1 MYQGPVDSL
10 VPYLQTMNLD
20 CPNHH
25 SPTDFGNQFFCNGE
39 LSRKNSKMIHSTLSL
54 IAIDVASGE
63 YGDVLPRLVS
73 GIENG
78 RRIFHENSPAILA
91 SPALSHG
98 NIQI

>member
-1 MYQGPVDSL
+1 
-10 VPYLQTMNLD
+10 
-20 CPNHH
+20 
-25 SPTDFGNQFFCNGE
+25 
-39 LSRKNSKMIHSTLSL
+39 MIHSTLSL

>member
-1 MYQGPVDSL
+1 
-10 VPYLQTMNLD
+10 
-20 CPNHH
+20 
-25 SPTDFGNQFFCNGE
+25 
-39 LSRKNSKMIHSTLSL
+39 MIHNTLSL

-78 RRIFHENSPAILA
+78 RRIFHENSPVILA